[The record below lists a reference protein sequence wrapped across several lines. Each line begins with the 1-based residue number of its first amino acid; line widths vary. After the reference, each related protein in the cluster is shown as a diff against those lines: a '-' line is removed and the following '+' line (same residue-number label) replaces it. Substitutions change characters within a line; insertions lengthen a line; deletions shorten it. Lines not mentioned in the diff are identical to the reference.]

1 MSNLIDLFHSQ
12 PGILQEIERQLLAGG
27 MNALLPGSGMAYNA
41 LRAGNKL
48 TGNSLTNWLN
58 GLGGSNSNPT
68 QQFDPNVGGSPP
80 VGPGTFAGDPTDP
93 NNPGA
98 YSSPFGPDSS
108 TSRAAWDRASGASP
122 GVRPNVGGNT
132 MGNYASINYWANNM
146 PGSAFNRF
154 TVGRAYSPT
163 ANVAGSSDYVPFSK
177 LISHGGIDGGTSA
190 FEQYVLSRTQL

>member
-1 MSNLIDLFHSQ
+1 MPIDPFRGPPVLSE
-12 PGILQEIERQLLAGG
+12 PVRQLIGQI
-27 MNALLPGSGMAYNA
+27 PYVGMAYNGGRVVNQ
-41 LRAGNKL
+41 LVKWIQQM
-48 TGNSLTNWLN
+48 TGNLPANQALN
-58 GLGGSNSNPT
+58 GNDPDYNNSNYI
-68 QQFDPNVGGSPP
+68 GL
-80 VGPGTFAGDPTDP
+80 GDPAGTPVPTDT
-93 NNPGA
+93 
-98 YSSPFGPDSS
+98 SSPTPPSFGPDSS
-108 TSRAAWDRASGASP
+108 TSRAAWDRASGAAP

-132 MGNYASINYWANNM
+132 MGNYASINYWANNQ